1 MLLDKQFVSLDE
13 NHQINISIINNVA
26 WFEIIKLKQEEYKTF
41 VYLFKEVIEF
51 FSKNNIISINQ
62 VIDKESLKYC
72 KLSEIKQIN
81 ENLYEINTKLRDF
94 IDEVIVN
101 LLGIQRI

>member
-13 NHQINISIINNVA
+13 NHQINISIINNIA

-41 VYLFKEVIEF
+41 VYLFKEVIEYF
-51 FSKNNIISINQ
+51 NKNNIISINQ
-62 VIDKESLKYC
+62 VIDKESVKYC

-81 ENLYEINTKLRDF
+81 EKLYEINTKLKDF
-94 IDEVIVN
+94 IDEVIIN

>member
-1 MLLDKQFVSLDE
+1 MLLNKQFVSLDE

-62 VIDKESLKYC
+62 VIDKESVKYC

>member
-13 NHQINISIINNVA
+13 NHKINISIINNIA

-41 VYLFKEVIEF
+41 VYLFKEVIEYF
-51 FSKNNIISINQ
+51 NKNNIISINQ
-62 VIDKESLKYC
+62 VIDKESVKYC

-81 ENLYEINTKLRDF
+81 EKLYEINTKLKDF
-94 IDEVIVN
+94 IDEVIIN

>member
-13 NHQINISIINNVA
+13 NHQINISIINNIA
-26 WFEIIKLKQEEYKTF
+26 WFEIKKLKQEEYKTF
-41 VYLFKEVIEF
+41 VYLFKEVIEYF
-51 FSKNNIISINQ
+51 NKNNIISINQ
-62 VIDKESLKYC
+62 VIDKESVKYC
-72 KLSEIKQIN
+72 KLSEIKQVN

-94 IDEVIVN
+94 VDEVIVN

>member
-13 NHQINISIINNVA
+13 NHQINISIINNIA

-62 VIDKESLKYC
+62 VIDKESVKYC

>member
-13 NHQINISIINNVA
+13 NHQINISIINNTA
-26 WFEIIKLKQEEYKTF
+26 WFEIIKLKKEEYKTF

-62 VIDKESLKYC
+62 VIDKESVKYC
-72 KLSEIKQIN
+72 KLSEIKQVN
-81 ENLYEINTKLRDF
+81 ENLYEINTKLIDF
-94 IDEVIVN
+94 IDEVIIN